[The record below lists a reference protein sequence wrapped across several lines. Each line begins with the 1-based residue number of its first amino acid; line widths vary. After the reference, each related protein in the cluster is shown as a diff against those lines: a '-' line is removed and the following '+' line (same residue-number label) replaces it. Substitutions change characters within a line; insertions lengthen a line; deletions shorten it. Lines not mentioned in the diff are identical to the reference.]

1 VLQELLSV
9 LSGVLQE
16 LLSVLSGVLQS
27 CLPRQSRCEHLLE
40 NQLRDYVAVVT
51 QMTDKPVLSLLQQQM
66 V

>member
-1 VLQELLSV
+1 
-9 LSGVLQE
+9 VLQE